1 MGRTVH
7 SLVELRQ
14 DLSETQS
21 VINIL
26 ERAITELATIIS
38 YDDEVRNNPLRGDH
52 LTSIG
57 EELAVARHRELS
69 LARRIE
75 RLQTPG

>member
-1 MGRTVH
+1 MGRAAH
-7 SLVELRQ
+7 SLEDLRQ

-21 VINIL
+21 FIDIL
-26 ERAITELATIIS
+26 ERASRELVTIIS
-38 YDDEVRNNPLRGDH
+38 YDEAMRSNPLRADQ

-57 EELAVARHRELS
+57 EHLALARGREVA

-75 RLQTPG
+75 RLETRA